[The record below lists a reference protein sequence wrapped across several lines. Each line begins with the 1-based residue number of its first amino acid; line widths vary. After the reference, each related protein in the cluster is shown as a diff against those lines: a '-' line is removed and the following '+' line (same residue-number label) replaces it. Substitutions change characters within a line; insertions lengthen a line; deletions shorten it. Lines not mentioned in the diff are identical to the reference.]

1 MEKSL
6 DGKKHKDKDRTNYSS
21 KFKRRSKSEFSP
33 VLNEATHSRYHRDV
47 SIDHKS
53 RHHSPS
59 SVTQSAVHYARN
71 YNESVEKE
79 KEASQRKRASD
90 YKRRD
95 DSLKRARHEQGG
107 HDEPEFSFKNYR
119 RELSKVFFRDGDL
132 ISDSEDFWK
141 FMTKYEI
148 VQKRA
153 AEKKHNFEG
162 VVDGSA
168 LGLPAAYDKTYHVSV
183 CLTSSIDQ
191 LASQLPPGSPLTRQQ
206 LTEFRD
212 IVLLYLDF
220 KQKEKF
226 TKLRKLRETQQNLPV
241 TQYRDQIVTAVKNER
256 VVIIA
261 GDTGCGKSTQV
272 PQYLLKAGYKKIA
285 CTQPRRIACISLS
298 KRVAFETLNEY
309 GSEVGY
315 QIRFERRKTQHTR
328 IVFITEGLLLRQVST
343 DSSLSSYDVLV
354 LDEVHERHLHGDFLL
369 GVVKCLLYQR
379 PELKVLLMS
388 ATINIELY
396 KNYFAELATIIQV
409 PGRLY
414 PIQLYYRPIS
424 SEEKTS
430 KGERMNPAPYVR
442 IMQLIDEK
450 YPKVEKGDLLIFLS
464 GMTEI
469 SIVVDAAKCYAQQTE
484 SWVILPLHST
494 LSLADQDKVFDYPP
508 DGVRKCIVATNI
520 AETSITIDGVRFVVD
535 SGKVKEMSYDPI
547 YKMQKLKEFWV
558 SRASAEQR
566 KGRAGRTGP
575 GVCYRL
581 YSEKDYTF
589 MDPYSTPEIQRV
601 PLDSLLLQMVAMG
614 LPDICQFPFIE
625 PPPPESIEHSVLTLK
640 QQGALDENEK
650 VTTIGQMLSRLP
662 VDISL
667 GKMLIMG
674 SLFHQVE
681 PVLSM
686 AAALSVQ
693 SPFTIKSYRDFDCE
707 TACKELQSDHGDPIT
722 LLNALREWLEEKSS
736 SSGAR
741 SSSRQW
747 CRRRG
752 LEEQRFYEMTKLRR
766 QFKDLLQD
774 SGLLQSEVLPSGSMT
789 RADRMLRH
797 GELKL
802 LRSMQQSY
810 KEAGPRKRRVLK
822 LDVWEIEGANVEEPG
837 DIDIKDVEFRLSND
851 SSQVQNLLSGSTAC
865 SYKDLMMLKIILCS
879 GLYPQLAN
887 ADEFNYCKSVS
898 EQLFHTRGKPF
909 VSLHPMGYFGNN
921 PKVLQLQESDIEV
934 VQKRGFS
941 SKSPVSSKHQLLCY
955 LSLLETTKPFLVTSM
970 RMPAAQ
976 TLLLFSQSIDTN
988 FDFSKL
994 VCDEWLQM
1002 EFPLP
1007 EAAMSLLF
1015 KAARL
1020 RNKWDQLLN
1029 LRLEATQPNVINQEK
1044 ACAVAKSLEED
1055 LSSELP
1061 QFMHTEIV
1069 YTLRRL
1075 LPADLK
1081 IIYVGPGKNEEPVTP
1096 NPFLDWESIPH
1107 PSKGG
1112 VRVTPYI
1119 TFNCLTE
1126 SSYYPED
1133 CSGEEPEED
1142 WQCPHCD
1149 FAANLEPI
1157 QRLQHLTTC
1166 QSTQDQQKAV
1176 EEEFQ
1181 RRKPNSQA
1189 YECAQCNKTLYLT
1202 PTEILRHKKQHQ

>member
-1 MEKSL
+1 
-6 DGKKHKDKDRTNYSS
+6 
-21 KFKRRSKSEFSP
+21 
-33 VLNEATHSRYHRDV
+33 
-47 SIDHKS
+47 
-53 RHHSPS
+53 
-59 SVTQSAVHYARN
+59 
-71 YNESVEKE
+71 
-79 KEASQRKRASD
+79 
-90 YKRRD
+90 
-95 DSLKRARHEQGG
+95 
-107 HDEPEFSFKNYR
+107 
-119 RELSKVFFRDGDL
+119 
-132 ISDSEDFWK
+132 
-141 FMTKYEI
+141 
-148 VQKRA
+148 
-153 AEKKHNFEG
+153 
-162 VVDGSA
+162 
-168 LGLPAAYDKTYHVSV
+168 
-183 CLTSSIDQ
+183 
-191 LASQLPPGSPLTRQQ
+191 
-206 LTEFRD
+206 
-212 IVLLYLDF
+212 
-220 KQKEKF
+220 
-226 TKLRKLRETQQNLPV
+226 
-241 TQYRDQIVTAVKNER
+241 
-256 VVIIA
+256 
-261 GDTGCGKSTQV
+261 
-272 PQYLLKAGYKKIA
+272 
-285 CTQPRRIACISLS
+285 
-298 KRVAFETLNEY
+298 
-309 GSEVGY
+309 
-315 QIRFERRKTQHTR
+315 
-328 IVFITEGLLLRQVST
+328 
-343 DSSLSSYDVLV
+343 
-354 LDEVHERHLHGDFLL
+354 
-369 GVVKCLLYQR
+369 
-379 PELKVLLMS
+379 
-388 ATINIELY
+388 
-396 KNYFAELATIIQV
+396 
-409 PGRLY
+409 
-414 PIQLYYRPIS
+414 
-424 SEEKTS
+424 
-430 KGERMNPAPYVR
+430 
-442 IMQLIDEK
+442 
-450 YPKVEKGDLLIFLS
+450 
-464 GMTEI
+464 
-469 SIVVDAAKCYAQQTE
+469 
-484 SWVILPLHST
+484 
-494 LSLADQDKVFDYPP
+494 
-508 DGVRKCIVATNI
+508 
-520 AETSITIDGVRFVVD
+520 
-535 SGKVKEMSYDPI
+535 
-547 YKMQKLKEFWV
+547 
-558 SRASAEQR
+558 
-566 KGRAGRTGP
+566 
-575 GVCYRL
+575 
-581 YSEKDYTF
+581 

-625 PPPPESIEHSVLTLK
+625 PPPPESIEHSILTLK

-707 TACKELQSDHGDPIT
+707 VYISDTTKVAFACKELQSDHGDPIT

-851 SSQVQNLLSGSTAC
+851 SSQNLLSGSTAC

-887 ADEFNYCKSVS
+887 ADEFNYCKVTWRALCGHQVKQDK
-898 EQLFHTRGKPF
+898 EEDPGLGGCKMWRMMQEKLELGGGGDRHRTGQDRAEW
-909 VSLHPMGYFGNN
+909 
-921 PKVLQLQESDIEV
+921 LQILEEA
-934 VQKRGFS
+934 RAFNG
-941 SKSPVSSKHQLLCY
+941 

>member
-1 MEKSL
+1 MGSCATGQRARMEKSL

-79 KEASQRKRASD
+79 KESSQRKRASD

-119 RELSKVFFRDGDL
+119 RELSKVFFRDEDL

-162 VVDGSA
+162 VVDRFYHSEVESIIAMLLTDGSA

-328 IVFITEGLLLRQVST
+328 IVFITEGLLLRQFKVCHGSLYAVMWLVDEPREFNLPTLPQRHITYVPEKLPGKYGVHSEEYLPLRMVST

-396 KNYFAELATIIQV
+396 KNYFGTC
-409 PGRLY
+409 Y
-414 PIQLYYRPIS
+414 H
-424 SEEKTS
+424 
-430 KGERMNPAPYVR
+430 
-442 IMQLIDEK
+442 

-566 KGRAGRTGP
+566 KGRAADIHSQLCEVYGDDAISDGMVRRWVRKFNEGRVSVHDEQRTGRP
-575 GVCYRL
+575 SLINDDLMHAVDEKIHEDEDRRFTISSLSMNLPQMSWSVLYKIVTDRLRYRKL
-581 YSEKDYTF
+581 CSRWVPKMLTEEHKTKRASSALSFLTRYSERGDELYRDSDETWVSH
-589 MDPYSTPEIQRV
+589 MTPE
-601 PLDSLLLQMVAMG
+601 S
-614 LPDICQFPFIE
+614 
-625 PPPPESIEHSVLTLK
+625 K
-640 QQGALDENEK
+640 QQ
-650 VTTIGQMLSRLP
+650 
-662 VDISL
+662 
-667 GKMLIMG
+667 
-674 SLFHQVE
+674 
-681 PVLSM
+681 SM
-686 AAALSVQ
+686 EWKHTA
-693 SPFTIKSYRDFDCE
+693 SPRKKKFKQTMS
-707 TACKELQSDHGDPIT
+707 TCKIT
-722 LLNALREWLEEKSS
+722 CTVFWDRK
-736 SSGAR
+736 
-741 SSSRQW
+741 
-747 CRRRG
+747 
-752 LEEQRFYEMTKLRR
+752 
-766 QFKDLLQD
+766 
-774 SGLLQSEVLPSGSMT
+774 EVL
-789 RADRMLRH
+789 L
-797 GELKL
+797 
-802 LRSMQQSY
+802 
-810 KEAGPRKRRVLK
+810 
-822 LDVWEIEGANVEEPG
+822 IE
-837 DIDIKDVEFRLSND
+837 F
-851 SSQVQNLLSGSTAC
+851 
-865 SYKDLMMLKIILCS
+865 
-879 GLYPQLAN
+879 
-887 ADEFNYCKSVS
+887 
-898 EQLFHTRGKPF
+898 
-909 VSLHPMGYFGNN
+909 
-921 PKVLQLQESDIEV
+921 
-934 VQKRGFS
+934 
-941 SKSPVSSKHQLLCY
+941 
-955 LSLLETTKPFLVTSM
+955 
-970 RMPAAQ
+970 
-976 TLLLFSQSIDTN
+976 
-988 FDFSKL
+988 
-994 VCDEWLQM
+994 
-1002 EFPLP
+1002 
-1007 EAAMSLLF
+1007 
-1015 KAARL
+1015 
-1020 RNKWDQLLN
+1020 
-1029 LRLEATQPNVINQEK
+1029 
-1044 ACAVAKSLEED
+1044 
-1055 LSSELP
+1055 LP
-1061 QFMHTEIV
+1061 QGEI
-1069 YTLRRL
+1069 
-1075 LPADLK
+1075 
-1081 IIYVGPGKNEEPVTP
+1081 
-1096 NPFLDWESIPH
+1096 
-1107 PSKGG
+1107 
-1112 VRVTPYI
+1112 
-1119 TFNCLTE
+1119 FNRET
-1126 SSYYPED
+1126 Y
-1133 CSGEEPEED
+1133 
-1142 WQCPHCD
+1142 
-1149 FAANLEPI
+1149 
-1157 QRLQHLTTC
+1157 
-1166 QSTQDQQKAV
+1166 
-1176 EEEFQ
+1176 
-1181 RRKPNSQA
+1181 
-1189 YECAQCNKTLYLT
+1189 
-1202 PTEILRHKKQHQ
+1202 